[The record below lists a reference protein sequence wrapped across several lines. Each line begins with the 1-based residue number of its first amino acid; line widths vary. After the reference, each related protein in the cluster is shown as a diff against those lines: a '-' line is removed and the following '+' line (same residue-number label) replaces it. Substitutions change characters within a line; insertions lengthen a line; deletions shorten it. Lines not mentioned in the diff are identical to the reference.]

1 MKKILGILAISVM
14 AVCFAGCSKNSPEA
28 VMKDYL
34 KAMKNGDF
42 AKALSYTTLSSEEQ
56 SKMVSL
62 YDAFLSEDDKA
73 AMKEMSYEITETVLS
88 EDGESATVKYISRVG
103 DEEKESEQK
112 ILKVD
117 GKWKVEGNMGK

>member
-14 AVCFAGCSKNSPEA
+14 AVSGSYKNSPEELIN
-28 VMKDYL
+28 DYL
-34 KAMKNGDF
+34 KAMKSGDF
-42 AKALSYTTLSSEEQ
+42 AKAMSYTNLSSEEQ
-56 SKMVSL
+56 TKMVSL

-88 EDGESATVKYISRVG
+88 EDGESATVKYITRVG

-117 GKWKVEGNMGK
+117 GKWKVEGNMRK

>member
-34 KAMKNGDF
+34 KTMKSGDF
-42 AKALSYTTLSSEEQ
+42 AKAMSYTNLSSEEQ
-56 SKMVSL
+56 TKMVSL

-88 EDGESATVKYISRVG
+88 EDGESATVKYITRVG

-117 GKWKVEGNMGK
+117 GKWKVEGNMRK

>member
-1 MKKILGILAISVM
+1 
-14 AVCFAGCSKNSPEA
+14 
-28 VMKDYL
+28 
-34 KAMKNGDF
+34 
-42 AKALSYTTLSSEEQ
+42 
-56 SKMVSL
+56 MVSL

-88 EDGESATVKYISRVG
+88 EDGESATVKYITRVG

-117 GKWKVEGNMGK
+117 GKWKVEGNMRK